1 MIIKFSD
8 DAIGMIDVPLIII
21 VNWPLSPSS
30 VSVKDGALGDWS
42 GELIN
47 DIFLRIFARG
57 KQRFSFSFLL
67 LRSRFQR
74 AN

>member
-1 MIIKFSD
+1 MIN
-8 DAIGMIDVPLIII
+8 VPRIII
-21 VNWPLSPSS
+21 VNARPLSPSS

-47 DIFLRIFARG
+47 DIFLRIPRG
-57 KQRFSFSFLL
+57 THRFSFSFFL
-67 LRSRFQR
+67 LRGRLQR